1 MIRTMNHRIKPA
13 SRLTIVFILAVV
25 LSGSILTYFSINNI
39 SNQKELT
46 EKRILE
52 EQRELTARVSGAL
65 QNKIE
70 QVTEGFKNEIDLP
83 GLMKDSLNKTAAE
96 SDFIIQPFILDNNG
110 QFLYPNF
117 IGIPENLPR
126 PNLSSRFIADF
137 RTGEKAEFA
146 EKDFGKAKMQYLSC
160 LRYSTGSSDSVQA
173 LNALGRVSVKLN
185 DFEDAIARYN
195 LIIWNFSR
203 ETDRNGIP
211 YIYYALPPLLKI
223 TKPNNWEKTLPVIEF
238 CLEKMEN
245 GTVPLNYNT
254 EELLQLVINWLHENT
269 SVSPEKL
276 AHINIL
282 TESIKQQIR
291 FVVAY
296 RNELSD
302 LLKKGNL
309 ENHSTD
315 GNDYKVV
322 NSFSGNSQKFFLV
335 NTNLKNPAGFLADRL
350 KLFESIV
357 KTDLQAGFEF
367 EYKLEFPAGYSSNT
381 SGNNLIYSSQLNPY
395 FPEQTLQIKLSDEN
409 LINDFVKRRSWIYGI
424 SSVLLLVAMLLGV
437 TLILRDIAREKHL
450 ARLRSDFISNVTHE
464 LKTPLTSIRMYA
476 ESLML
481 GRVKSASRQ
490 KEYLSVVVNESERL
504 KRMINNI
511 LEFSKMEKAKQ
522 EYHPVESNLS
532 EILLAAIR
540 ELNYWM
546 EEKEF
551 TLITEIDRNIVVKV
565 DPEKFQQVF
574 TNLLSNAIKY
584 SGDSKKIYLRLFQNS
599 GAVITEV
606 EDEGI
611 GISADNLTKIFE
623 EFYRVEQ
630 QESGDISGTGL
641 GLTVV
646 KGIVE
651 AHRGKIWVES
661 KPGKGSKFSVI
672 LYQQ

>member
-1 MIRTMNHRIKPA
+1 MNQKLKPA
-13 SRLTIVFILAVV
+13 SRLSVVFILVV
-25 LSGSILTYFSINNI
+25 VFSGSMLTYFSINNI

-52 EQRELTARVSGAL
+52 EQRELTARFSIAL

-70 QVTEGFKNEIDLP
+70 QVTAGFKNEIDLP
-83 GLMKDSLNKTAAE
+83 GLMKDSLINTAVE
-96 SDFIIQPFILDNNG
+96 TDFIIQPFILDSSG

-117 IGIPENLPR
+117 TGIPENLPR
-126 PNLSSRFIADF
+126 SKLSSRFLADL
-137 RTGEKAEFA
+137 RTGEDAEFA
-146 EKDFGKAKMQYLSC
+146 EKDPEKAKMQYLSC
-160 LRYSTGSSDSVQA
+160 LRYSTRSSDSAQA
-173 LNALGRVSVKLN
+173 LNALGRISVKLN
-185 DFEDAIARYN
+185 GFEDAIARYN
-195 LIIWNFSR
+195 LIIWHFSG

-211 YIYYALPPLLKI
+211 YVYYALPQLLKI
-223 TKPNNWEKTLPVIEF
+223 TKPENGEKTLPVIEF
-238 CLEKMEN
+238 CLENMEN
-245 GTVPLNYNT
+245 GTVSLNYNT
-254 EELLQLVINWLHENT
+254 EELLLLIIIKEN
-269 SVSPEKL
+269 SFENQAKL
-276 AHINIL
+276 AHVSQL
-282 TESIKQQIR
+282 TDRIKQQIR

-296 RNELSD
+296 KNELSD
-302 LLKKGNL
+302 LLKKGNPD
-309 ENHSTD
+309 NHSAE
-315 GNDYKVV
+315 GNDFKVV
-322 NSFSGNSQKFFLV
+322 NSFSGSNQDFFLI
-335 NTNLKNPAGFLADRL
+335 NANLKNPAGFLANRK

-357 KTDLQAGFEF
+357 KTDLKAGFEF
-367 EYKLEFPAGYSSNT
+367 DYKIEFPAVYNSNT
-381 SGNNLIYSSQLNPY
+381 SGSNLIYSSQLNPY
-395 FPEQTLQIKLSDEN
+395 FPGQTIQIKLKDEN
-409 LINDFVKRRSWIYGI
+409 LINEFVTRRSWIYGI

-437 TLILRDIAREKHL
+437 TLILRDIAREKRL

-476 ESLML
+476 ESLMM
-481 GRVKSASRQ
+481 GRVKSASGQ

-511 LEFSKMEKAKQ
+511 LEFSKMGKAKQ

-532 EILLAAIR
+532 EILFAAIR
-540 ELNYWM
+540 ELNYWL

-551 TLITEIDRNIVVKV
+551 ALNTEIDQNIVVKV

-584 SGDSKKIYLRLFQNS
+584 SGDSKKIYVRLFQNS
-599 GAVITEV
+599 SAVITEV

-611 GISADNLTKIFE
+611 GIAKENQTKIFE

-651 AHRGKIWVES
+651 AHKGKILVES